1 MGRPKAQKT
10 VPANDAGVQSGIVPG
25 RANQERGR
33 ADTRRRLL
41 EAAAA
46 ELVAGDGALEI
57 GDVARRA
64 GVSVGLSYHYFGS
77 KAGLIAAVVQDFYD
91 RFDSRVM
98 AVNPQPGVD
107 WGRREQRRLE
117 AMVAFHYAE
126 PLSPIVLARLSREPE
141 VAAEEARR
149 LQAHIELAAQNIA
162 LAQRRGEIPDS
173 LDPHLL
179 GAMILGGLRQGIGQA
194 LAQKERP
201 DQAAIAARLW
211 DFVAAMARFKTIK
224 SGQ

>member
-1 MGRPKAQKT
+1 MGRPKAEKIR
-10 VPANDAGVQSGIVPG
+10 PANDAVAGSMPPSERAGV
-25 RANQERGR
+25 ERGR

-64 GVSVGLSYHYFGS
+64 GMSVGLSYHYFGS
-77 KAGLIAAVVQDFYD
+77 KAGLIAAVVEDFYD
-91 RFDSRVM
+91 RFDARVM
-98 AVNPQPGVD
+98 AINPQPGVD

-162 LAQRRGEIPDS
+162 LAQKRGEIPAS

-194 LAQKERP
+194 LAQTERP
-201 DQAAIAARLW
+201 GQAAIAAQLW
-211 DFVAAMARFKTIK
+211 DFIAAMARFKK
-224 SGQ
+224 VPAE